1 MSSIIENIDIE
12 DDTENEVEI
21 YRTDKE
27 TDSFLVTDTHSS
39 VDNNTSL
46 DDVNFE
52 NLSFPIF
59 SPQPGP
65 SHTSEDHDP
74 DVPDTERTNKKRKS
88 KSFDELFRQSEQN
101 LEKRQIIQ
109 SINVSSFRI
118 LTSSQYSLILTS
130 KLYIFSKFN
139 PISARGGGSI

>member
-74 DVPDTERTNKKRKS
+74 DPVPDVPDTERTNKKRKS

-101 LEKRQIIQ
+101 LENRIQ
-109 SINVSSFRI
+109 TEKSGNSWRVRKENT
-118 LTSSQYSLILTS
+118 L
-130 KLYIFSKFN
+130 
-139 PISARGGGSI
+139 

>member
-65 SHTSEDHDP
+65 SRTSEDPDPDLVP
-74 DVPDTERTNKKRKS
+74 DVPDTERTDKKRKS
-88 KSFDELFRQSEQN
+88 KSFDELSRQSEQN
-101 LEKRQIIQ
+101 IEKR
-109 SINVSSFRI
+109 
-118 LTSSQYSLILTS
+118 
-130 KLYIFSKFN
+130 
-139 PISARGGGSI
+139 